1 MGWAGI
7 LLNLSLMIIIDVN
20 IVEHVLNKYRGEKLK
35 SSVLIIVVII
45 GGMAILIWLNAK
57 QPIS

>member
-57 QPIS
+57 